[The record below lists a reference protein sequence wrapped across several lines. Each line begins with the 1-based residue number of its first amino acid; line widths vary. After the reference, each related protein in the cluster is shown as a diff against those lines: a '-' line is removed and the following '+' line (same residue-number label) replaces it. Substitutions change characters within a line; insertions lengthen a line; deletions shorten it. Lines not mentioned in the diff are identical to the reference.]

1 MKERKEGKAMPL
13 GEKFRLRGLFR
24 CICLVA
30 KLFSRLD
37 VKSPFFGGFTL
48 YFISF
53 SPFIALLMPSSDI

>member
-24 CICLVA
+24 CICLVV

-37 VKSPFFGGFTL
+37 VKSPFFMRLHFIF
-48 YFISF
+48 YFI
-53 SPFIALLMPSSDI
+53 